1 MKRIISTII
10 LILFLAGIT
19 AGIGYM
25 SKGFKDFSKEGI
37 RKSWKELTHTIPWS
51 GNKK

>member
-25 SKGFKDFSKEGI
+25 SKGFKDFSKEGF
-37 RKSWKELTHTIPWS
+37 RRSWKEISTQLPKGI
-51 GNKK
+51 KK

>member
-1 MKRIISTII
+1 MKRIISTIV

-25 SKGFKDFSKEGI
+25 SKGFTDFSKEGF
-37 RKSWKELTHTIPWS
+37 RRSWKELTHTMPWS
-51 GNKK
+51 GGKK